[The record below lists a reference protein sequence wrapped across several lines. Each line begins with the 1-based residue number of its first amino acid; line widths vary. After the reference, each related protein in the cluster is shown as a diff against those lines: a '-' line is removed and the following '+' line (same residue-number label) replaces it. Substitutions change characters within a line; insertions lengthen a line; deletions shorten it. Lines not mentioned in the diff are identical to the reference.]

1 MNIEKV
7 NQIKN
12 DAKLAAVSIVGIVF
26 LIFITN
32 PTRMPIVFVLLIP
45 ALISFFSFVFSRL
58 ILRVFFSTGE
68 QQLKVPSYAL
78 AGSVLFVLLLGSL
91 KQLGLQDFVL
101 SALLASGLAFYF
113 LRSTADS
120 HSV

>member
-1 MNIEKV
+1 MNIEKT

-12 DAKLAAVSIVGIVF
+12 DTKLAALSVVGIVF

-45 ALISFFSFVFSRL
+45 ALISFFTFVFSRL
-58 ILRVFFSTGE
+58 MLRVFFNIGDH
-68 QQLKVPSYAL
+68 QLRVLSYAV

-101 SALLASGLAFYF
+101 SALLAGGLAFYF
-113 LRSTADS
+113 LRSATDS
-120 HSV
+120 TSA